1 MSLGIPNGAGAR
13 GAHVGNAEIPATNG
27 AEMVSNENR
36 EGKTAAMSASEFA
49 QVIALGRTEAELVSE
64 VQAGSKE
71 AFDALVTHYH
81 GVIYN
86 LTLRVLSDAGDAA
99 DVTQEVFL
107 KAFRGIRGFR
117 GSSSIR
123 TWLYRIALREASNH
137 RRWRWRHQRNQTS
150 VEQPGVGELR
160 AEEGGPGSPFDQFAA
175 REVQVMVRRGL
186 RRVPEPFR
194 SALVLR
200 DLEGLSYEELAEVL
214 EVPVGTV
221 KSRILRGRRALR
233 EILRPLLVRLETGEP
248 RAAAPRAE
256 TPAGAPADARASLRL
271 TGLPAGGGR

>member
-1 MSLGIPNGAGAR
+1 MS
-13 GAHVGNAEIPATNG
+13 V
-27 AEMVSNENR
+27 
-36 EGKTAAMSASEFA
+36 SEFA
-49 QVIALGRTEAELVSE
+49 QAITPGRPEAELVSE
-64 VQAGSKE
+64 VQAGSNQ

-81 GVIYN
+81 RPIYN
-86 LTLRVLSDAGDAA
+86 LTLRILGDAGDAA

-107 KAFRGIRGFR
+107 KAFRGIQSFR

-137 RRWRWRHQRNQTS
+137 RRWRWRHKRNETS
-150 VEQPGVGELR
+150 IEQPGVGELR
-160 AEEGGPGSPFDQFAA
+160 AEEAGPGSPFHQLAA
-175 REVQVMVRRGL
+175 REVQAMVRRGL
-186 RRVPEPFR
+186 RSVPEPFR

-233 EILRPLLVRLETGEP
+233 DVLRPMLESPEARARSATP
-248 RAAAPRAE
+248 RTEAPV
-256 TPAGAPADARASLRL
+256 DARAGLRL
-271 TGLPAGGGR
+271 AGWPAGGGR

>member
-1 MSLGIPNGAGAR
+1 MS
-13 GAHVGNAEIPATNG
+13 
-27 AEMVSNENR
+27 VSESTR
-36 EGKTAAMSASEFA
+36 AMAP
-49 QVIALGRTEAELVSE
+49 GRAEAELVSE
-64 VQAGSKE
+64 VQAGSNQ

-81 GVIYN
+81 RMIYN
-86 LTLRVLSDAGDAA
+86 LTLRILGDAGDAA

-107 KAFRGIRGFR
+107 KAFRGIQGFR

-137 RRWRWRHQRNQTS
+137 RRWRWRHRRNETS
-150 VEQPGVGELR
+150 MEQPGVGELR
-160 AEEGGPGSPFDQFAA
+160 AEEAGPGSPFHQFAA
-175 REVQVMVRRGL
+175 REVQAMVRRGL
-186 RRVPEPFR
+186 RGVPEPFR

-233 EILRPLLVRLETGEP
+233 EILRPMLEGREARDRSVATRSEPPGE
-248 RAAAPRAE
+248 APE
-256 TPAGAPADARASLRL
+256 DARAVLRL
-271 TGLPAGGGR
+271 AGEPAGGER